1 MKTYLVGGAVRDELL
16 GIPVR
21 ERDWVVVGETP
32 ESMLERGFRQVGKDF
47 PVFLHPETAEEY
59 ALARREYKQG
69 TGHKGFKFDVDV
81 DISLEEDLQRRD
93 LTINAIAKDTNDE
106 LIDPYGGQQ
115 DIASRVL
122 RHVSDA
128 FLEDPLRV
136 LRLAQFAA
144 RLAHLG
150 FSIAPE
156 TLDLCQTMVESGEL
170 KSLSNARVFKELEK
184 GLKSPRPS
192 RFFEVLD
199 QVSAVDIVLPK
210 LNIGATPIL
219 DAFASSYE
227 PEELFALLCAKDPR
241 VNLKGAAQT
250 LALPN
255 AWLELSQLTRDF
267 SSPLAH
273 IKDLNPEQVLNILE
287 ACDARRKPDRFKSL
301 CRIAGDAHTSDQDRK
316 HHLNQVWEQ
325 LVDAFGAVTFSGD
338 PSKTEHSTIKT
349 QVRAQR
355 LEAIGQVLNRD

>member
-16 GIPVR
+16 GMPVR

-69 TGHKGFKFDVDV
+69 TGHKGFKFDVSL

-93 LTINAIAKDTNDE
+93 LTINAIAKNANDE
-106 LIDPYGGQQ
+106 LIDPHDGQQ
-115 DIASRVL
+115 DIAQRIL
-122 RHVSDA
+122 RHVSNA
-128 FLEDPLRV
+128 FFEDPLRV

-156 TLDLCQTMVESGEL
+156 TLNLCQTMVESGEL
-170 KSLSNARVFKELEK
+170 SSLSNARVFKELEK
-184 GLKSPRPS
+184 GLKAPRPS

-199 QVSAVDIVLPK
+199 QVSAVDIVLP
-210 LNIGATPIL
+210 GL
-219 DAFASSYE
+219 DIETTSVLDTFALIYE
-227 PEELFALLCAKDPR
+227 PAELFAVLCSKNPR
-241 VNLKGAAQT
+241 VSLKNAAKT
-250 LALPN
+250 LALPK
-255 AWLELSQLTRDF
+255 AWLELSQLTREY

-273 IKDLNPEQVLNILE
+273 IEDLNSEQVLDIFE
-287 ACDARRKPDRFKSL
+287 ACDARRKPARFKTL
-301 CRIAGDAHTSDQDRK
+301 CQIASDAHAFEQDRK
-316 HHLNQVWEQ
+316 RHLNRVWRR
-325 LVDAFGAVTFSGD
+325 LVDALGAVTFNGD
-338 PSKTEHSTIKT
+338 PSKTEGFNIKA
-349 QVRAQR
+349 QIRARR
-355 LEAIGQVLNRD
+355 LQAIDQVLNLD